1 LESVTASRSPSSHP
15 IGSSCPLCGAA
26 SPRWF
31 EKSGRTIA
39 RCPSCRVVFVPEG
52 LARTATG
59 ATIYE
64 SETPVFLADG
74 NDTYYLDDEGSLASA
89 REKVDWVRC
98 FVSPGARLLD
108 VGSGFGHFL
117 EAAAPQFSATGL
129 ELGPAAVERARAR
142 AGVSCAVGSVY
153 AMPPGHESAFDA
165 VTAWDFIEHVPDP
178 MGALAAMAK
187 ALRPGGHVFL
197 STPDARSAAARA
209 LGRRWHYLDPV
220 QHIVLF
226 GRGNLERALESAGF
240 EPLAWR
246 SFGHHY
252 RLRYVFDRLSYLHD
266 KGPLGWGAK
275 LGRALVTPWLDRLIY
290 LRLHDVLGVAARL
303 RA

>member
-1 LESVTASRSPSSHP
+1 LEFVTASRAQSSQP
-15 IGSSCPLCGAA
+15 ADASCPLCGAA
-26 SPRWF
+26 SPPWF

-39 RCPSCRVVFVPEG
+39 RCPACRTVFVPEG
-52 LARTATG
+52 LARTASG
-59 ATIYE
+59 ASIYE
-64 SETPVFLADG
+64 SEIPVFLADG
-74 NDTYYLDDEGSLASA
+74 NETYYLDDAGNLASA
-89 REKVDWVRC
+89 REKVDWVRR
-98 FVSPGARLLD
+98 FVDPKARLLD

-142 AGVSCAVGSVY
+142 AGISCTVGSVY
-153 AMPPGHESAFDA
+153 TMPAGLEGAFDV

-178 MGALAAMAK
+178 MGALGALAK
-187 ALRPGGHVFL
+187 AVRPGGHVFL
-197 STPDARSAAARA
+197 STPDARSAAARL
-209 LGRRWHYLDPV
+209 LGRQWHYLDPV

-226 GRGNLERALESAGF
+226 GRANLERALLRAGL

-275 LGRALVTPWLDRLIY
+275 LGRALATPWLDRLIY
-290 LRLHDVLGVAARL
+290 VRLHDVLGVAARR